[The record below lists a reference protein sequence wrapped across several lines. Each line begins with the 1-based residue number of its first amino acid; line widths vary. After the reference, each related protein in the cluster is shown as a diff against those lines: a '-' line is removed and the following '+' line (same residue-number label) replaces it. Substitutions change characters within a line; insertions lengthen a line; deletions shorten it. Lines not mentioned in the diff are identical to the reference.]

1 MTDVAGAVLLY
12 ATGIIVLYAA
22 INIQPL
28 NRYAGWAVHGT
39 LGLFLSIV
47 AVGTIYATFAYD
59 LELGVRWRSTLKILS
74 GIGATVFAYKSWRIV
89 TRNR

>member
-12 ATGIIVLYAA
+12 GTGIIVLYAA
-22 INIQPL
+22 INIQLL
-28 NRYAGWAVHGT
+28 NRYAEWAVHGT

-47 AVGTIYATFAYD
+47 AVGTIYATFAYSVD
-59 LELGVRWRSTLKILS
+59 LGIQWRSTLKILS
-74 GIGATVFAYKSWRIV
+74 GIGAMVFAYKSWRIV

>member
-1 MTDVAGAVLLY
+1 MTDFAGAVLLY
-12 ATGIIVLYAA
+12 ATSIIVLYAA

-28 NRYAGWAVHGT
+28 NRYAEWAVHGA
-39 LGLFLSIV
+39 LGLLLSIAAV
-47 AVGTIYATFAYD
+47 ATIYATFAYSVD
-59 LELGVRWRSTLKILS
+59 LGIQWRSTLKILS